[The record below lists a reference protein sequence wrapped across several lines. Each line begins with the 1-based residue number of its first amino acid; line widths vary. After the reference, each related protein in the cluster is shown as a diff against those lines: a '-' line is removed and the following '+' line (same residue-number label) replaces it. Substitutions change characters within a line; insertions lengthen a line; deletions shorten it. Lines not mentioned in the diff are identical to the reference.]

1 MNLNAIENIVS
12 IYQIT
17 KIMYKVK
24 SDFEKEIE
32 YQKWLNNKEEI
43 ENKIMDDINKS
54 IEKKLIDL
62 YKENTERM
70 KAVLLQ
76 MEKNQ
81 DQHRLNFI
89 DFPLNV
95 YLWNNGTLF
104 FYADTDEGDCDEQ
117 IVYTLHIATDSN
129 TAGSLSV
136 QYVGSDGSFLS
147 HKQIVKVIK
156 MKNSMGKYA

>member
-1 MNLNAIENIVS
+1 MNLKGIENIVS

-17 KIMYKVK
+17 KIMYKGK
-24 SDFEKEIE
+24 SDLEKEIE
-32 YQKWLNNKEEI
+32 YQNFVKNKEEI
-43 ENKIMDDINKS
+43 EQQIIEQSLNTIDNILAQNVKKWEEQNKN
-54 IEKKLIDL
+54 
-62 YKENTERM
+62 
-70 KAVLLQ
+70 
-76 MEKNQ
+76 
-81 DQHRLNFI
+81 QHRLNFI

-104 FYADTDEGDCDEQ
+104 LYADTDEGDCDEQ

-129 TAGSLSV
+129 TGSLSV